1 MKEAKEELNYRRQG
15 EGLLLEAL
23 KTCSAVYLS
32 GPRKAG
38 KTTLVREVCQGNYVS
53 FNSPLLHASVLDEPE
68 TFYRVLPKNEL
79 NIVDEA
85 HFAAEQLRYTE
96 IGHETNS
103 GNPPGQSS
111 ENRYLL
117 IGSMG
122 LPMLYSHNSIKHSR
136 IKELT
141 ILPFSAAERRR
152 AGTNFLRRLLI
163 GKLGPRT
170 FEAISI
176 AEEIEGATFPEL
188 ALNPEIDREQWFD
201 NLLSSVLQRDI
212 QTVLAIR
219 NPERIVSLLVSLAG
233 RVGGLLN
240 DASVIKETG
249 LDAKTYA
256 KYKAAALYTFLTF
269 EIEPWSGPNRL
280 KKRLVCQKKSYFI
293 DSNLLCYVMRR
304 NLREVL
310 SGDPV
315 TSGRLFKNF
324 AATEIVKQTAGV
336 RGLRIRHF
344 SPSGGKEVDFI
355 IEAENGAAVG
365 IDVSFKSA
373 LTARDFGNL
382 QVMRTAL
389 GKNFNRGFIIY
400 AGTEQKEFSEGLWA
414 IPVNALWE

>member
-1 MKEAKEELNYRRQG
+1 MKEAKESIYYRRQC

-23 KTCSAVYLS
+23 KTHSAVYLS

-38 KTTLVREVCQGNYVS
+38 KTTLAREVCQGNYLS

-68 TFYRVLPKNEL
+68 TFYRTLPKNEL
-79 NIVDEA
+79 NIVDDA

-96 IGHETNS
+96 IGHGTNS
-103 GNPPGQSS
+103 GNLGQSS

-117 IGSMG
+117 ISPMG
-122 LPMLYSHNSIKHSR
+122 LKMLYSHNAIKHSH

-163 GKLGPRT
+163 GKMAPRT

-176 AEEIEGATFPEL
+176 AEEIESATFPEL
-188 ALNPEIDREQWFD
+188 ALNPEINREQWFD
-201 NLLSSVLQRDI
+201 NLLSAVLQRDI
-212 QTVLAIR
+212 QTALAIR

-256 KYKAAALYTFLTF
+256 KYKAAALYTFLIF
-269 EIEPWSGPNRL
+269 EIEPWSGPSRL

-293 DSNLLCYVMRR
+293 DTNLLCYVLRR

-310 SGDPV
+310 SGDLL
-315 TSGRLFKNF
+315 TSGRLFENF
-324 AATEIVKQTAGV
+324 VATEIVKQTAGV

-355 IEAENGAAVG
+355 VEAENGAAVG

-414 IPVNALWE
+414 VPVNALWE